1 MNLLYSGVI
10 YTCILAISVQAV
22 VPRHL
27 LMRARMSRTRSP
39 QTSIKS
45 RVDRALALF
54 KPSGVGCCKL
64 GEKTAKKKLS
74 CHIHDPSRKK
84 NMIQRINSA
93 YTSSRLLV
101 GKAEKCGERY
111 ELIAGNVKL
120 WSETSTLDLYQELFS
135 KNLIWNTSMSV
146 DSQLRGHDFQMMN
159 DAATAAGQTLIML
172 PSSHQTEGRDE
183 NNGYEGT
190 FQMNNYERFT

>member
-1 MNLLYSGVI
+1 MEHGPLTSSINNFVIYLRQHLRTIRSSLHTCLKSADSIVKMNLLYSGVI

-27 LMRARMSRTRSP
+27 LMRARMSRTRNP

-101 GKAEKCGERY
+101 GKAEKCG
-111 ELIAGNVKL
+111 VKYGKPFEKCCNYREDFYRDMHRCKINF
-120 WSETSTLDLYQELFS
+120 SDRDDRRKCKTL
-135 KNLIWNTSMSV
+135 V
-146 DSQLRGHDFQMMN
+146 
-159 DAATAAGQTLIML
+159 
-172 PSSHQTEGRDE
+172 RDK
-183 NNGYEGT
+183 YT
-190 FQMNNYERFT
+190 

>member
-1 MNLLYSGVI
+1 MNLFYSGVI

-27 LMRARMSRTRSP
+27 LMRARMSRTQSP

-101 GKAEKCGERY
+101 GKAEKCGDRY
-111 ELIAGNVKL
+111 GKPFEKCCNYREDFYRDMHRCKINFSDRDDRRKCK
-120 WSETSTLDLYQELFS
+120 TL
-135 KNLIWNTSMSV
+135 V
-146 DSQLRGHDFQMMN
+146 
-159 DAATAAGQTLIML
+159 
-172 PSSHQTEGRDE
+172 RDK
-183 NNGYEGT
+183 YT
-190 FQMNNYERFT
+190 